1 MVVAAAVATADGGR
15 AMAYEFL
22 YNPVQTVALNAPIL
36 FGTSIPCTNG
46 NVYHEEQ
53 TGNFILR
60 GVRSNNGGCNCNSFA
75 QYQVTF
81 NGNIAVPTGG
91 TVPAG
96 GIAVALAVNG
106 EPRLTSKAI
115 YVPAAAGDN
124 YGNVTSTAIIKV
136 PRGCCFS
143 LSVNA
148 VPASLDPAVT
158 PAPQIAVQNANL
170 TIARIA

>member
-1 MVVAAAVATADGGR
+1 
-15 AMAYEFL
+15 MACEFL
-22 YNPVQTVALNAPIL
+22 KNEIQTVALNAPIL
-36 FGTSIPCTNG
+36 FDTSIPCTKG
-46 NVYHEEQ
+46 NVYHEGE
-53 TGNFILR
+53 TGNFILK
-60 GVRSNNGGCNCNSFA
+60 GANSNHGCCNQFA

-115 YVPAAAGDN
+115 YVPATAGDD

-136 PRGCCFS
+136 PRCCCFS
-143 LSVNA
+143 LSVDA
-148 VPASLDPAVT
+148 VPASLDPTVT

-170 TIARIA
+170 TITRIA